1 MRILIHLMLALPPLV
16 ALSVAPLLCQT
27 PGSGTVFEVAS
38 VRRSPPDSS
47 DFQRLWGQGSG
58 RVVLRRAS
66 LRFLIREAYG
76 LHDYQISGP
85 DWLKVELYDIL
96 ASAPAG
102 TPGPQILQMLRS
114 LIQERFQMTFHRETE
129 EAPIYA
135 LTVRPGGPMLKEI
148 SNDPATDSSAE
159 PYATMAV
166 DAAGKL
172 AIKINDH
179 VLGVYR
185 MTTRTTSFHYEFEA
199 MTMAGLERFLNQ
211 NSLDRPVL
219 NRTGL
224 SGTYAVTIDVPL
236 SVGGNTD
243 PTGYSV
249 EESLRKHGLQLT
261 RQRGTV
267 ERFVID
273 RISKDPAEN

>member
-16 ALSVAPLLCQT
+16 ALSVAPILCQT

-47 DFQRLWGQGSG
+47 DFQRSWGQGSG
-58 RVVLRRAS
+58 RVVLRRVS
-66 LRFLIREAYG
+66 LHFLIREAYG

-102 TPGPQILQMLRS
+102 TPRSQILRMLQS
-114 LIQERFQMTFHRETE
+114 LLQERFQMTFHRETE

-148 SNDPATDSSAE
+148 SNDPATDSSTE
-159 PYATMAV
+159 QDVTIAV
-166 DAAGKL
+166 NAGKPT
-172 AIKINDH
+172 IKINDH
-179 VLGVYR
+179 VLGPYR
-185 MTTRTTSFHYEFEA
+185 STPRETSFHYEFEA

-211 NSLDRPVL
+211 GYFDRPVL
-219 NRTGL
+219 NRTGI
-224 SGTYAVTIDVPL
+224 SGAYALTIDAPF
-236 SVGGNTD
+236 SVSGNND